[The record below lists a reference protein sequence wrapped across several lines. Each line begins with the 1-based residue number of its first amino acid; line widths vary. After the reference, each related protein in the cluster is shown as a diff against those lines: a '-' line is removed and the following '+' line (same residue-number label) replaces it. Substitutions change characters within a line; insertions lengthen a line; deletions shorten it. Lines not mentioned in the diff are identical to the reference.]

1 MKKYFEGAMNNIL
14 IVDDKSENLYL
25 LELML
30 KGSGY
35 TTVSAR
41 NGADALVF
49 ARQALPDL
57 IISDI
62 LMPIMDGFT
71 LCRELKKDRK
81 LKNIPFIF
89 YTATYT
95 DPKDEEFA
103 LNLGADRFLLKPLDI
118 TEFISTIKEVLKE
131 TKKKNIRKIEPSSSE
146 EEVILKEYNEALVRK
161 LEDKMVQIERAEK
174 EVRKYNIALLRQI
187 EERKQAEEALRES
200 EIKYRAFFENS
211 MDSILLTSPDGRIFS
226 ANPAACSM
234 FGHSEEELIK
244 LGRSAVV
251 DSTDPRVSPM
261 LAERAL
267 TGKVHGELTCIRKDG
282 THFPAEISSS
292 VFNDHEGLENTNMI
306 IRDIT
311 ERKKAEQKIR
321 ESEKRFRAIFDQAPI
336 AMALLDMQGYPIIS
350 NSPLS
355 KLVGYSNDEL
365 SKMRFTD
372 FTHTDDIDKDMNQFA
387 DLIDGKIS
395 MYSMEK
401 RYIHKN
407 GNIIWANL
415 FVTMLRDE
423 NGMPREI
430 IGMAEDITGR
440 KRTEEKIREAQILLQ
455 ASIESP
461 KDVIIL
467 SIDKN
472 YKYLYYNS
480 VHENFVRTAYGK
492 DVKIGMNLLDCITN
506 NDDKRKAKINY
517 DKALNGFSHA
527 TVAEYGDLER
537 HHYETRYNPIYNDKQ
552 EIIGATAFSA
562 NITERKLMEEKL
574 QESEERFRHSF
585 DYAATGICIVGLDGK
600 FQRVNKAFREMIG
613 YEEYELK
620 SFTFSNIT
628 HVDDLSVGLDELKKM
643 LGGEIDS
650 TSYEKRYVRKDK
662 QIIWVYISTS
672 LVRNVNHQP
681 QFFITQIVDITGRKH
696 TEKELIKAKES
707 AEQSNKMKD
716 TFIANISHEIR
727 TPLNGILGM
736 TSIIQEIYSPNMTAE
751 EEGYF
756 EAIRKSSDRIIRT
769 IDLILNYSQ
778 LKTGTFIINP
788 KQVELS
794 SLCEEVTN
802 HFITAAISKALSLS
816 FQNDLGKIFILADE
830 YSIKQVIFNLL
841 ENAIIYTQNGF
852 VKMRLYKSEQDE
864 ILLDVEDSGIGI
876 GSEYLSHIFESYRQE
891 KMGYSRPYE
900 GLGLGLAVVK
910 QILSLHNAGI
920 SVKSK
925 KGEGTTFTINFRE
938 HIKNVEEKI
947 SLPNNSNKVETSVGK
962 SDHLVLLV
970 EDDDLNQDI
979 IRKYIIR
986 KYKCIVTVSYEG
998 VMELLEK
1005 HKVDLIL
1012 MDISLS
1018 ESLNGLEITRKLKVS
1033 KKYKHIPV
1041 IAATAYA
1048 SEQDRKAAMEAGCDD
1063 YLAKPFTKDQLFYK
1077 IDKFLQ

>member
-1 MKKYFEGAMNNIL
+1 MNNIL

-30 KGSGY
+30 KGGGF

-41 NGADALVF
+41 NGAEALAL

-103 LNLGADRFLLKPLDI
+103 LSLGADRFLLKPLDI
-118 TEFISTIKEVLKE
+118 PEFIAIVKTVLKE
-131 TKKKNIRKIEPSSSE
+131 AKKKNIRKIEPSSSP
-146 EEVILKEYNEALVRK
+146 EEVILKEYNQALVRK
-161 LEDKMVQIERAEK
+161 LEDKMVQIEHAEK
-174 EVRKYNIALLRQI
+174 EVRKYNIALLREI
-187 EERKQAEEALRES
+187 EERKQYAEALRES

-234 FGHSEEELIK
+234 FGYSEEELIK
-244 LGRSAVV
+244 FGRSAVV
-251 DSTDPRVSPM
+251 DTTDPQLSV
-261 LAERAL
+261 LLTERTL
-267 TGKVHGELTCIRKDG
+267 TGKAHSELTFIRKDG

-292 VFNDHEGLENTNMI
+292 VFTDHEGLENTSMI

-311 ERKKAEQKIR
+311 EQKKAEQKIR

-336 AMALLDMQGYPIIS
+336 AIALLDMQGYPIIS

-365 SKMRFTD
+365 SKLKFTD
-372 FTHTDDIDKDMNQFA
+372 FTHTDDIDKDMNQFS
-387 DLIDGKIS
+387 DLIDGKIAR
-395 MYSMEK
+395 YSMEK
-401 RYIHKN
+401 RYFHKN
-407 GNIIWANL
+407 GNIVWANL

-430 IGMAEDITGR
+430 IGMAEDIT
-440 KRTEEKIREAQILLQ
+440 
-455 ASIESP
+455 
-461 KDVIIL
+461 
-467 SIDKN
+467 
-472 YKYLYYNS
+472 
-480 VHENFVRTAYGK
+480 
-492 DVKIGMNLLDCITN
+492 
-506 NDDKRKAKINY
+506 
-517 DKALNGFSHA
+517 
-527 TVAEYGDLER
+527 
-537 HHYETRYNPIYNDKQ
+537 
-552 EIIGATAFSA
+552 
-562 NITERKLMEEKL
+562 ERKQMELKL
-574 QESEERFRHSF
+574 RESEERFRHSF

-600 FQRVNKAFREMIG
+600 FQRINKVFKEMIG
-613 YEEYELK
+613 YEEDELK
-620 SFTFSNIT
+620 RFAFSDIT
-628 HVDDLSVGLDELKKM
+628 YVDDLSIGLDEFEKM

-650 TSYEKRYVRKDK
+650 TSFEKRYVRKDK
-662 QIIWVYISTS
+662 QIIWVYVSTS

-681 QFFITQIVDITGRKH
+681 QFFITQIIDITERKH
-696 TEKELIKAKES
+696 TEIELIEAKER

-716 TFIANISHEIR
+716 AFIANISHEIR

-736 TSIIQEIYSPNMTAE
+736 TSIIREIYSPNMTSE

-769 IDLILNYSQ
+769 IDLILNYSL
-778 LKTGTFIINP
+778 LKTGTFVINP

-802 HFITAAISKALSLS
+802 HFITAAKSKALSLS
-816 FQNDLGKIFILADE
+816 FQNDLGKTFILADG
-830 YSIKQVIFNLL
+830 YSIKQILFNLL

-852 VKMRLYKSEQDE
+852 VKMRLYKSKQDE
-864 ILLDVEDSGIGI
+864 ILLDVRDSGIGI

-920 SVKSK
+920 NVKSK
-925 KGEGTTFTINFRE
+925 KGEGTTFTINFRK
-938 HIKNVEEKI
+938 HTQNVEEKI
-947 SLPNNSNKVETSVGK
+947 SIPNKFDKIETTVEK

-970 EDDDLNQDI
+970 EDDELNQDI
-979 IRKYIIR
+979 TRKYIIR
-986 KYKCIVTVSYEG
+986 KYGCIATASYDG
-998 VMELLEK
+998 IMELLKK
-1005 HKVDLIL
+1005 HKVDLIV
-1012 MDISLS
+1012 MDIALK
-1018 ESLNGLEITRKLKVS
+1018 ESLNGLEITKKLKAS
-1033 KKYKHIPV
+1033 KDYKHIPV
-1041 IAATAYA
+1041 IAATAHA
-1048 SEQDRKAAMEAGCDD
+1048 SERDYKAAMEAGCAD
-1063 YLAKPFTKDQLFYK
+1063 YLAKPFSMNQLLNK